1 MARLLR
7 GARAISRHLFGDDET
22 EHVRDVYSLAP
33 HLPLFKLGGVWHGRP
48 ETLDAALAERERTCQ
63 AIQESKTA

>member
-7 GARAISRHLFGDDET
+7 GARALSRYLFGDDDE
-22 EHVRDVYSLAP
+22 EHVRDVYTLAS

-48 ETLDAALAERERTCQ
+48 ETLDAALAERERPTQ
-63 AIQESKTA
+63 AIQESKMA